1 MNDVIKVE
9 QILHGYANGHQ
20 LIASSV
26 NLNTEDKRLMDE
38 LSDLSGICEEK
49 QFIDYYTGYPLIS
62 DKKYVIAKTWYAY
75 EKQRPGCVW
84 THSLI
89 LNTEDISRI
98 SCMKQFEQLFMRPN
112 AGDYSGY
119 ADTILYKNI
128 RKDDYEQYDAEK
140 LQYMIYTMF
149 FSMKPRY
156 VCASE
161 IHLEEE
167 LLLMLKNIPYQLLQQ
182 FSFCTMAYDTRRIG
196 NEEFSYQIIDQ
207 SSRYRIDRGTEKRH
221 LCENFSMIRKYP
233 MWISEYTK
241 YMQKNCLYLL
251 HDFME
256 RYGASYL
263 NFSEYS
269 AMARLYFAAKNT
281 KDISLEDYFNYADI
295 VRKKSDNVFYEKTM
309 ELILDDQFE
318 IFKGKEYEI
327 WDMLELKKIKLK
339 DIYQKKLNEKT
350 IKDEPEKLYLI
361 LKKYIVGQF
370 SSHTKKNIEKLIMD
384 LKSEQLRDVSQ
395 MNENICVVLISQN
408 SKLLL
413 SRDLWEESKE
423 FQQTILAASDKMIS
437 DEILEKL
444 IYVILKY
451 DKESISDNLFT
462 VYGERI
468 IPYIYAAIKKETIE
482 KKVDIEKW
490 KNVLLKDQKSLLK
503 NILCFK
509 EIKTI
514 KSLFLEVDMYS
525 DQNLHV
531 IDSENWKRLYKRIKE
546 DTNLDTALAA
556 QFVPVILKTNYLDE
570 VIVEIISPVYQ
581 ALENNRITF
590 EQWNKIQ
597 SLLPEVEAYQN
608 WDKCLRVRLA
618 LEKKGIKN
626 LFNA

>member
-1 MNDVIKVE
+1 MN
-9 QILHGYANGHQ
+9 N
-20 LIASSV
+20 
-26 NLNTEDKRLMDE
+26 
-38 LSDLSGICEEK
+38 
-49 QFIDYYTGYPLIS
+49 
-62 DKKYVIAKTWYAY
+62 
-75 EKQRPGCVW
+75 
-84 THSLI
+84 
-89 LNTEDISRI
+89 
-98 SCMKQFEQLFMRPN
+98 
-112 AGDYSGY
+112 
-119 ADTILYKNI
+119 
-128 RKDDYEQYDAEK
+128 
-140 LQYMIYTMF
+140 
-149 FSMKPRY
+149 
-156 VCASE
+156 
-161 IHLEEE
+161 
-167 LLLMLKNIPYQLLQQ
+167 
-182 FSFCTMAYDTRRIG
+182 
-196 NEEFSYQIIDQ
+196 
-207 SSRYRIDRGTEKRH
+207 
-221 LCENFSMIRKYP
+221 
-233 MWISEYTK
+233 
-241 YMQKNCLYLL
+241 
-251 HDFME
+251 
-256 RYGASYL
+256 
-263 NFSEYS
+263 
-269 AMARLYFAAKNT
+269 
-281 KDISLEDYFNYADI
+281 
-295 VRKKSDNVFYEKTM
+295 
-309 ELILDDQFE
+309 
-318 IFKGKEYEI
+318 
-327 WDMLELKKIKLK
+327 LKKIKLK